1 MNHVFSNKTNCQ
13 SANLKTV
20 IIEGETI
27 DTIVPEDTLDVEN
40 YSPSLGKIY
49 IEGGPVEF
57 SLSDLLKDAGII
69 STLEEKPLINRLLPP
84 KKASLQ
90 SVVEKLSA
98 KQYLEGA
105 STKVGVEESNTA
117 TDALCLEDIS
127 QTNKSVLSQPET

>member
-1 MNHVFSNKTNCQ
+1 M
-13 SANLKTV
+13 
-20 IIEGETI
+20 
-27 DTIVPEDTLDVEN
+27 
-40 YSPSLGKIY
+40 
-49 IEGGPVEF
+49 
-57 SLSDLLKDAGII
+57 LKDAGII

-105 STKVGVEESNTA
+105 SNKVGVEESNTA

-127 QTNKSVLSQPET
+127 QTNKSVLSQPKT